1 MGLSGITRPPPERRT
16 GQSNGRNPIGP
27 PSGGIPMPE
36 RLVVVLIAQHATTG
50 GAALTQI
57 CADPASGTQA
67 MARSARSVLK
77 MKRLIRPGHA
87 FLRSRA
93 CGCRQASRGNSRQ
106 RRRGPASARLM
117 DQFEIRSAIHS
128 HGFAP
133 DRMSRA
139 VSSCR
144 ARSCGEP
151 TRANTAARCVERVL
165 EGGREQRIGIG
176 CRQSV
181 CVMPRRV
188 LEERPARLLES
199 RGACTT
205 REIACGSSTRGDD
218 QADSRIGA

>member
-67 MARSARSVLK
+67 TAKSARSVLK

-93 CGCRQASRGNSRQ
+93 CGCRQASRAQPATAQ
-106 RRRGPASARLM
+106 RSSL
-117 DQFEIRSAIHS
+117 S
-128 HGFAP
+128 AP
-133 DRMSRA
+133 D
-139 VSSCR
+139 
-144 ARSCGEP
+144 G
-151 TRANTAARCVERVL
+151 
-165 EGGREQRIGIG
+165 
-176 CRQSV
+176 SV
-181 CVMPRRV
+181 R
-188 LEERPARLLES
+188 
-199 RGACTT
+199 
-205 REIACGSSTRGDD
+205 
-218 QADSRIGA
+218 DS